1 MENSDDIGQAE
12 KVFDGPSR
20 WSEIPAEELPK
31 WSLRL
36 AQEENVSIRQHPVFN
51 QRFRRVLAKPV
62 YLKCVGP
69 SGDESGF
76 ACVLSFGCAGLKCG
90 VVIDGPQGLGGRSPG
105 GQQASALVDWFRSHG
120 FAFVRLSHRD
130 PQTVELFSSLP
141 GSALEN
147 PLPFIPRYG
156 GDLVIGLKADDKKI
170 LSGFQQIARRDI
182 KHATEAQ
189 CEVNRTSDPEEFRKL
204 GPVFLGRAQKKG
216 FRIGKLDAYFSMFK
230 ESPQEDIVRLY
241 TASYSGQPVY
251 AVVFLRDCSTFHY
264 LLGALDSDALGGNP
278 TPSCLLHWTAM
289 RDYRGLGCS
298 WYNIGRPAGPVSTF
312 KRKFRPVEASQ
323 PRCVTL
329 ILKPVAYRLWLRLVL
344 PWLNRFST
352 WNIPVEKQSAKSS
365 HERTHLRLATEMP
378 SKARYRQL
386 RLR

>member
-170 LSGFQQIARRDI
+170 LSGFQQIASTRPRR
-182 KHATEAQ
+182 
-189 CEVNRTSDPEEFRKL
+189 N
-204 GPVFLGRAQKKG
+204 
-216 FRIGKLDAYFSMFK
+216 
-230 ESPQEDIVRLY
+230 
-241 TASYSGQPVY
+241 
-251 AVVFLRDCSTFHY
+251 
-264 LLGALDSDALGGNP
+264 
-278 TPSCLLHWTAM
+278 
-289 RDYRGLGCS
+289 
-298 WYNIGRPAGPVSTF
+298 
-312 KRKFRPVEASQ
+312 
-323 PRCVTL
+323 
-329 ILKPVAYRLWLRLVL
+329 
-344 PWLNRFST
+344 
-352 WNIPVEKQSAKSS
+352 
-365 HERTHLRLATEMP
+365 
-378 SKARYRQL
+378 AR
-386 RLR
+386 